1 MSAVLKSKP
10 SKPVRD
16 RVSKEEWQL
25 RVDLAAAYQLAAQF
39 KWTDLIY
46 THFSARLP
54 GSHEFLINPYGL
66 MFDEITASSLVA
78 VDVTPSRPVG
88 EVLNSQEMPT
98 NLPQGWNFEKVFGED
113 PSNPMIKAS
122 VDESLMLKLAMSDKP
137 APQPPQKQDRQ
148 PGIEDLVRSVE
159 PDGGPLQRRW
169 ESLRSTLLRCNAVNR
184 ANGMAVNMMEQRVR
198 LAISLLRQGS
208 AATVAYGPAGTTV
221 RSDARRRVTRA

>member
-1 MSAVLKSKP
+1 MDERRPDALSAQELGGLLAQLDGLANQVLASLGEIRTALATANSSTLVRVLEKESAILTHLAGLA
-10 SKPVRD
+10 PV
-16 RVSKEEWQL
+16 
-25 RVDLAAAYQLAAQF
+25 
-39 KWTDLIY
+39 
-46 THFSARLP
+46 
-54 GSHEFLINPYGL
+54 
-66 MFDEITASSLVA
+66 
-78 VDVTPSRPVG
+78 
-88 EVLNSQEMPT
+88 
-98 NLPQGWNFEKVFGED
+98 
-113 PSNPMIKAS
+113 
-122 VDESLMLKLAMSDKP
+122 SDG
-137 APQPPQKQDRQ
+137 AGDRQ